1 MSDSDA
7 TKPAGCD
14 LLEELFSSRVRAAV
28 LCRILPRPHL
38 GFSLTELSRLL
49 GLPISSL
56 QHECYKLERL
66 GVLVGRRE
74 GNAYRYRGNQ
84 SCELLQPLTALVVA
98 AIGDDEALRAT
109 FDGVQGVQA
118 AFLAGG
124 LAKKTGGAPTPLVVI
139 GDLPLEEL
147 DALESRPNSVLNLP
161 AGAIEL
167 AYYRPEDWRT
177 KLHQANPFVLS
188 ILKEHR
194 IELVAND
201 NLIPLISPVA
211 S

>member
-1 MSDSDA
+1 MSRSPVEP
-7 TKPAGCD
+7 TAGAA

-28 LCRILPRPHL
+28 LCQLLPRPHL

-74 GNAYRYRGNQ
+74 GNAYRYRGNAE
-84 SCELLQPLTALVVA
+84 SVLHGPLTSLVVA
-98 AIGDDEALRAT
+98 AIGEEAALRAT
-109 FDGVQGVQA
+109 LDAVPGVHA
-118 AFLAGG
+118 AFLAGNVPKANG
-124 LAKKTGGAPTPLVVI
+124 DGPTSLVVI
-139 GDLPLEEL
+139 GDVPLEEL
-147 DALESRPNSVLNLP
+147 DALESRPAAVLNLAP
-161 AGAIEL
+161 TAIEL

-177 KLHQANPFVLS
+177 KLRQANPFVMS
-188 ILKEHR
+188 ILKGNR
-194 IELVAND
+194 LDLVSND
-201 NLIPLISPVA
+201 GLIPAIS

>member
-1 MSDSDA
+1 MSDA
-7 TKPAGCD
+7 EVTKPVGCD

-66 GVLVGRRE
+66 GVLDGRRE
-74 GNAYRYRGNQ
+74 GNAYRYRGNP
-84 SCELLQPLTALVVA
+84 SCELLRPLTTLVVA
-98 AIGDDEALRAT
+98 AIGDKEALRAT
-109 FDGVQGVQA
+109 FDDVQDVQA
-118 AFLAGG
+118 AFLAGALG
-124 LAKKTGGAPTPLVVI
+124 KKVGSGPVPLVVI
-139 GDLPLEEL
+139 GDLALEEL

-167 AYYRPEDWRT
+167 AYYRPDDWRA
-177 KLHQANPFVLS
+177 KLEQANPFVLS
-188 ILKEHR
+188 LLKEDR

-201 NLIPLISPVA
+201 DLIPPVA